1 MALGAVAAMN
11 LGQRRRHVGRR
22 PEQVGA
28 GEGPGELHP
37 LLVPVSP
44 QDALDLH
51 ADPQRIQNQHLD
63 RRHNVET
70 AGEILDSPPR

>member
-1 MALGAVAAMN
+1 MALGAVAAMD

-22 PEQVGA
+22 AEKVGA

-44 QDALDLH
+44 QDALDLANPAH
-51 ADPQRIQNQHLD
+51 PNMDGD
-63 RRHNVET
+63 NVK
-70 AGEILDSPPR
+70 LSL